1 MTVTDLQIFQEK
13 VQIFFGQNLTGQA
26 MQYFI
31 QIKFL
36 HLLENMLF
44 FQQEKELYKHDFM
57 TESV

>member
-1 MTVTDLQIFQEK
+1 MIQPLY
-13 VQIFFGQNLTGQA
+13 L

-31 QIKFL
+31 QLKFF